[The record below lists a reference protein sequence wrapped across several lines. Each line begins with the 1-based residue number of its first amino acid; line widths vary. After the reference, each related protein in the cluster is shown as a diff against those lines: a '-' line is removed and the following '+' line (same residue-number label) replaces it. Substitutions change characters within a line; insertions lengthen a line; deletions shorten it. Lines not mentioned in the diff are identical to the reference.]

1 MLGGINKINAHPGNS
16 QRELEQN
23 YSDAS
28 SHKQG
33 NEKEPSVA
41 HDSIAFSGFSKL
53 VQEYGFE
60 VKSLQQPNSHQL
72 LFSFYLNGL
81 TFSFQVDTNTY
92 SHNPSIDF
100 AVIQSKSNDGL
111 VFSLTTIAFS
121 VTKSNIIKK
130 KPQKLSV
137 NTLLRLVDEINTLD
151 FVGEVTY
158 EKSVVIRVLTDEYE
172 EDLKQELSAILSAVL
187 QITESLKLVDLFS
200 INFDQKPVREFT
212 ISSVK
217 VIR

>member
-1 MLGGINKINAHPGNS
+1 MLFSINKINPHPGNS

-23 YSDAS
+23 YPDSNT
-28 SHKQG
+28 HKQSH
-33 NEKEPSVA
+33 EKDAAVA

-60 VKSLQQPNSHQL
+60 VKSLQQPSTHQL
-72 LFSFYLNGL
+72 LFSFLLHGL
-81 TFSFQVDTNTY
+81 TFSFQVDTTTY
-92 SHNPSIDF
+92 SHNPLIDF
-100 AVIQSKSNDGL
+100 AAIQTLSNKGAVL
-111 VFSLTTIAFS
+111 SLTTIAFS
-121 VTKSNIIKK
+121 VAKTNITKK
-130 KPQKLSV
+130 KPQKLSA
-137 NTLLRLVDEINTLD
+137 NELLRLVEEIQSLD

-187 QITESLKLVDLFS
+187 QITESLKLVDLFA
-200 INFDQKPVREFT
+200 IKFDQKPVREFT